1 MQQFE
6 CKLPRQLYR
15 KLKVKHEREPKYLEP
30 QHRIYNN
37 TPILKSTEENQ
48 QFIFDDEKGKD

>member
-6 CKLPRQLYR
+6 CKLPRKLYR

-30 QHRIYNN
+30 QNRIYNS
-37 TPILKSTEENQ
+37 TPILKSTENQ
-48 QFIFDDEKGKD
+48 QFIFDDEKGEE

>member
-15 KLKVKHEREPKYLEP
+15 KIKVKHEREPKYLEP
-30 QHRIYNN
+30 QHRIYSN
-37 TPILKSTEENQ
+37 TPILKSTENQ
-48 QFIFDDEKGKD
+48 QFIFDDEK